1 MPVALQFTKRYIRE
15 QKSLEMTNFIFKSSK
30 RLIKNMP
37 LTEGYLMSKLEHIQT
52 ELRHQRQDH
61 RDMSIKL
68 EKLLI
73 DKHLQSQVDDY
84 FGEDTQPEEENDS
97 N

>member
-1 MPVALQFTKRYIRE
+1 
-15 QKSLEMTNFIFKSSK
+15 MTNFIFKSAN
-30 RLIKNMP
+30 RLIKNSP
-37 LTEGYLMSKLEHIQT
+37 LTEGYIMTKLEHIQS

-73 DKHLQSQVDDY
+73 DKHLQTQVDEY
-84 FGEDTQPEEENDS
+84 FEDDTPNSGTD
-97 N
+97 